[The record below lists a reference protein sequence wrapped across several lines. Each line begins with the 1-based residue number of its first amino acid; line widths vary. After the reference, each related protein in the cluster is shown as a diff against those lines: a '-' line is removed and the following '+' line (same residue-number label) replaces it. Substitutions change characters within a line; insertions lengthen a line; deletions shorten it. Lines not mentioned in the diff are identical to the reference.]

1 MFKSDEENIL
11 EVDSSFENLMHI
23 GLVANNIKVGVIGA
37 GKASLIKTKTF
48 LGAGCKVE
56 VLSPR
61 FDIGFRELKSGY
73 LKLKRGKFC
82 KSFLKDKHIVV
93 IGVSNRKLEKRIIWH
108 CKRLNKLYLVCSD
121 YRLGNL
127 RLGAQKRTDEFVFS
141 LSIRRGNPKLSKYLA
156 QKILSYLQF
165 YSIFS
170 KWVTD
175 LRSKLKHHPQK
186 DQILEFVCSDDF
198 YYFFKKGYANKIIK
212 LFYEDVWDSE
222 VTR

>member
-1 MFKSDEENIL
+1 MLKPDKENIL
-11 EVDSSFENLMHI
+11 EIDSGFENLMHI

-48 LGAGCKVE
+48 LKAGCEVE

-73 LKLKRGKFC
+73 LKLKRGKFR

-121 YRLGNL
+121 YKLGNL
-127 RLGAQKRTDEFVFS
+127 RLGAQERSDEFVFS
-141 LSIRRGNPKLSKYLA
+141 LSINRGNPKLSKYLT
-156 QKILSYLQF
+156 QKVLNFLQSF
-165 YSIFS
+165 AMFC
-170 KWVTD
+170 KWATD
-175 LRSKLKHHPQK
+175 LREKLKHHPQK
-186 DQILEFVCSDDF
+186 DQILEFICSDDF

-212 LFYEDVWDSE
+212 LFYEDV
-222 VTR
+222 

>member
-1 MFKSDEENIL
+1 LLKPDKEDIL
-11 EVDSSFENLMHI
+11 EIDSGFENLMHI

-48 LGAGCKVE
+48 LKAGCEVE

-61 FDIGFRELKSGY
+61 FDKGFRRLRCEC
-73 LKLKRGKFC
+73 LKLKKGKFH
-82 KSFLKDKHIVV
+82 KSFLKDKHIIV
-93 IGVSNRKLEKRIIWH
+93 IGVSNKKLEKRIIWH

-121 YRLGNL
+121 YKLGNL

-141 LSIRRGNPKLSKYLA
+141 LSIKRGNPKLSKYLA
-156 QKILSYLQF
+156 QKILSYLQW

-198 YYFFKKGYANKIIK
+198 YYFFKKGYANMIIK
-212 LFYEDVWDSE
+212 LFYEDVLDSE